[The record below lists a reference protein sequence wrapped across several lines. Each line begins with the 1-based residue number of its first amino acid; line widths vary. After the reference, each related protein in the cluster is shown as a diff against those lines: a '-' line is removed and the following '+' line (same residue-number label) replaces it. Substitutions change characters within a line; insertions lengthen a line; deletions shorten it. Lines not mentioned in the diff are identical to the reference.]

1 MMKKKESTLFNMVLI
16 LLLITLAA
24 GLSLGYVN
32 EITQAP
38 KAQARLAKKVSAL
51 KTVLPAF
58 DNDPVAEGTRI
69 GPITATD
76 SMDLYPAYQQGAR
89 VGTAVSG
96 SSDRGY
102 SGTVQ
107 LLVGFETDG
116 RIRNIAVLEQKETPG
131 LGTKMKSD
139 RFLEQFKGIDPGT
152 YDLRVTKDGGEVDA
166 LAGATIST
174 RAFCE
179 AVLEAHAAFAE
190 HAGSGD
196 GPPLGDNHQTQ
207 EP

>member
-1 MMKKKESTLFNMVLI
+1 MMKKKDSTLFNMVLI

-51 KTVLPAF
+51 KAVLPAF
-58 DNDPVAEGTRI
+58 DNDPVAEGIRI
-69 GPITATD
+69 APITASD
-76 SMDLYPAYQQGAR
+76 SIDLYPAYMQGEY

-96 SSDRGY
+96 ASDRGY

-131 LGTKMKSD
+131 LGTKMKGE
-139 RFLEQFKGIDPGT
+139 RFLAQFRGKDPSDF
-152 YDLRVTKDGGEVDA
+152 DLRVTKDGGEVDA

-174 RAFCE
+174 RAFGE
-179 AVLEAHAAFAE
+179 AVLEAHTAFLE
-190 HAGSGD
+190 HARPGD
-196 GPPLGDNHQTQ
+196 STQ
-207 EP
+207 IQAP